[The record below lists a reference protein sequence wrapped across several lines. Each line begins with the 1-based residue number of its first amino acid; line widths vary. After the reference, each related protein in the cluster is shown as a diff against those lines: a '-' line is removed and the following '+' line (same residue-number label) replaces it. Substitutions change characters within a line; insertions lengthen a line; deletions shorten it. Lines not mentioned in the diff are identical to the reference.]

1 MKIQKILL
9 AIVMASTTVFVGCGP
24 TQGEKIEAKQ
34 SPVLDQIKSMLKTA
48 SEDGKP
54 LGSGGMLSM
63 EYLAQ
68 LEKTDAAK
76 AKELQADFDA
86 LMSASNPADVKSKS
100 AALLKKL
107 P

>member
-1 MKIQKILL
+1 MKIQTLL
-9 AIVMASTTVFVGCGP
+9 LVMAMGCPAFMVGCGP
-24 TQGEKIEAKQ
+24 TQGEKIQATQ
-34 SPVLDQIKSMLKTA
+34 SPVLEQIKKMLQTA
-48 SEDGKP
+48 STDGKP

-63 EYLAQ
+63 EYLAE

-76 AKELQADFDA
+76 AKSLQSDFDA
-86 LMSASNPADVKSKS
+86 LMSANDPADIKAKA